1 MQNRNHMHTNWWRLR
16 QKRCRDVTWRV
27 QKHILVTYPWSVVGV
42 DEILH
47 YYNTRQSV
55 IKLNWKIRIRTVD
68 CSRTELHHAPKLW
81 ITSKRG
87 TVWIVMQLFA
97 HLRCVNCSFQFL
109 CWCANIFSILF
120 PQSQLPLIWC
130 SYDVPLSL
138 RKGGSGSVW
147 YQSFPCK
154 LSRCIPIYAFPHLLP
169 A

>member
-68 CSRTELHHAPKLW
+68 CSRTEWHHAPKLW

-97 HLRCVNCSFQFL
+97 HLRCVNCSFHFL
-109 CWCANIFSILF
+109 CWCANIFQFSF
-120 PQSQLPLIWC
+120 HKVNC
-130 SYDVPLSL
+130 HSYGALMMSHYHYV
-138 RKGGSGSVW
+138 RVSV
-147 YQSFPCK
+147 YQSDTK
-154 LSRCIPIYAFPHLLP
+154 AFS
-169 A
+169 ANF